1 METTF
6 VKQVDS
12 LPEWPKIMIS
22 KDEDLLIMFSGPSTG
37 MVIACSNNEPGCVGE
52 YCNTWEMNEFV
63 PFCGSFTIKAVNG
76 K

>member
-1 METTF
+1 METSF
-6 VKQVDS
+6 VKQEGP

-37 MVIACSNNEPGCVGE
+37 MIIACNNEPGCVGE

-63 PFCGSFTIKAVNG
+63 PFTGSITIKAVEG
-76 K
+76 R